1 MDFKKV
7 GALLLVG
14 SSLIS
19 CASVNTSGE
28 LRVRFEKIGNIQ
40 KDCPSFV
47 GKEVLLKAT
56 YSGWRCPKECK
67 HPAITRSDTC
77 ITDETGCIYIVGG
90 GGLNPIRDIG
100 KTFLFKGKVELS
112 PFTNT
117 CYIRVERADEVK

>member
-47 GKEVLLKAT
+47 GKEVLLKEWVK
-56 YSGWRCPKECK
+56 SWEFDGEVLRVVLNVK
-67 HPAITRSDTC
+67 
-77 ITDETGCIYIVGG
+77 GG
-90 GGLNPIRDIG
+90 NILNIQDI
-100 KTFLFKGKVELS
+100 LFWMGIDLAAAEVLREELL
-112 PFTNT
+112 
-117 CYIRVERADEVK
+117 